1 MNANYVDNPLVIL
14 GVFIFLIGV
23 FLFVFGR
30 KWFLFRLL
38 LGDISMISQ
47 MFYGTILSII
57 GLILLYMSGR
67 FN

>member
-38 LGDISMISQ
+38 LGD
-47 MFYGTILSII
+47 LSDVLWNYPIYHRI
-57 GLILLYMSGR
+57 NTLIYVWKV
-67 FN
+67 